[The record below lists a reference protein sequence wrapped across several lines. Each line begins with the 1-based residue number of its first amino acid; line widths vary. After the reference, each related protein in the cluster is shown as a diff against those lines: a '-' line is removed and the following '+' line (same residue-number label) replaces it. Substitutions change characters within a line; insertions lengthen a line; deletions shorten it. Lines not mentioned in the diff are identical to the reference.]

1 MPVNEK
7 LVGITSVSTEK
18 RVFKPAKTFSER
30 ARVRSLA
37 QYQKLYNESVRS
49 PDKFWDKQAK
59 NELVWFKPWRKV
71 LEWNEPFAKWFVG
84 GQLNVSHNCLDKWL
98 GTATA
103 NKAALIWEG
112 EPAAPGKAG
121 EERTLTYKQLH
132 REVCQFANVLK
143 RNGIKKGD
151 RIIIY
156 LPMVP
161 EAAVAML
168 ACTRVGAVH
177 SVVFGG
183 FSAQS
188 VADRIFDC
196 QAKMVITSDGGFRR
210 GAIVPLKKNVD
221 DALVL
226 KEAHGKPLTGTIEH
240 VIVVRRSGNE
250 VTFQAGRDLW
260 WHEEMAQVDANCPA
274 EKMDSEAPLFILYT
288 SGSTGKPK
296 GILHTTGGY
305 LLGAKMTTK
314 YVFDLRDD
322 DVYWCTA
329 DVGWVTGHSY
339 VVYGPL
345 ANGATSFMYEGAP
358 NFPEP
363 DRFWRIVEKYG
374 VTILYTAP
382 TAIRA
387 FMKWGVEWPEKHD
400 LSSLR
405 LLGTVGE
412 PINPE
417 AWIWYHENIGGK
429 RCPIVD
435 TWWQTETGGIMI
447 TPLPGATPTKP
458 GSATL
463 PFFGI
468 VPEVV
473 DEQGN
478 AVPRNSGGKLVIRKP
493 WPSMLRGLWG
503 DNERY
508 KQVYWTE
515 VPGSYFTGDGCRQ
528 DKDGYYW
535 IVGRIDDVLNVAGHR
550 IGTAEVESAIV
561 SHPKVAEAAVV
572 GRPDALKGQALVAF
586 VTLKGGVKA
595 EPSLREELRSHVA
608 KEIGPVAKPDDI
620 RFAEM
625 LPKTRSGKI
634 MRRLLKQIAEGG
646 DIKGDTT
653 TLEDFSVL
661 AKLGKTEE

>member
-1 MPVNEK
+1 MLHE
-7 LVGITSVSTEK
+7 E
-18 RVFKPAKTFSER
+18 RVFPPPKEFAAK
-30 ARVRSLA
+30 AHIKSLA
-37 QYQKLYNESVRS
+37 EYRKVYRESIQS
-49 PDKFWDKQAK
+49 PEKFWNRMAKQ
-59 NELVWFKPWRKV
+59 ELVWFKPWKQV
-71 LEWNEPFAKWFVG
+71 LQWKLPFAKWFVG
-84 GQLNVSHNCLDKWL
+84 GQLNVSYNCLDRHL
-98 GTATA
+98 DSPTA
-103 NKAALIWEG
+103 NRAALIWEG

-132 REVCQFANVLK
+132 REVCLFANILK
-143 RNGIKKGD
+143 RNGLRKGD
-151 RIIIY
+151 RAIIY

-161 EAAVAML
+161 EAAIAML
-168 ACTRVGAVH
+168 ACSRIGAIH

-188 VADRIFDC
+188 VADRIYDSK
-196 QAKMVITSDGGFRR
+196 AKVVITADGGFRR
-210 GAIVPLKKNVD
+210 GAVVPLKKNVD
-221 DALVL
+221 DALAL
-226 KEAHGKPLTGTIEH
+226 CDKDGNRLTETIER
-240 VIVVRRSGNE
+240 VIVLRRAENE
-250 VTFQAGRDLW
+250 VHIEEGRDVW
-260 WHEEMAQVDANCPA
+260 WHRELEYVDANCPA

-305 LLGAKMTTK
+305 LLGSKLTTR
-314 YVFDLRDD
+314 YVFDLRPE

-345 ANGATSFMYEGAP
+345 ANGATSLMYEGAP
-358 NFPEP
+358 NHPEP
-363 DRFWRIVEKYG
+363 DRFWRIVAKYG
-374 VTILYTAP
+374 VTVLYTAP

-387 FMKWGVEWPEKHD
+387 FMKWGVEWPKKHD

-417 AWIWYHENIGGK
+417 AWMWYHEVIGGK

-447 TPLPGATPTKP
+447 TPLPGAIPTTP

-463 PFFGI
+463 PFFG
-468 VPEVV
+468 VLPEVV
-473 DEQGN
+473 DDRGN
-478 AVPRNSGGKLVIRKP
+478 PVPKGSGGKLVIRKP
-493 WPSMLRGLWG
+493 WPSMLRGIWG
-503 DNERY
+503 DPQRY
-508 KQVYWTE
+508 KEIYWTE
-515 VPGSYFTGDGCRQ
+515 VKGSYFTGDGCRQ
-528 DKDGYYW
+528 DKDGYFW

-550 IGTAEVESAIV
+550 IGTAEVESALV
-561 SHPKVAEAAVV
+561 SNLKVAEAAVV
-572 GRPDALKGQALVAF
+572 GRPDELKGQALVAF
-586 VTLKGGVKA
+586 VTLKSGIKA
-595 EPSLREELRSHVA
+595 APEVRQELRDHVA

-620 RFAEM
+620 RFAEA

-634 MRRLLKQIAEGG
+634 MRRLLKQIASGG
-646 DIKGDTT
+646 EIKGDTT

-661 AKLGKTEE
+661 ARLSKTEE

>member
-1 MPVNEK
+1 MPANAK
-7 LVGITSVSTEK
+7 TANITSFQQEK
-18 RVFKPAKTFSER
+18 RVFPPSKDFS
-30 ARVRSLA
+30 AGAHIKSLA
-37 QYQKLYNESVRS
+37 QYRKLYNESIKS
-49 PDKFWDKQAK
+49 PEKFWGKQAK
-59 NELVWFKPWRKV
+59 DELVWFKPWSKV
-71 LEWNEPFAKWFVG
+71 LQWKIPFAKWFVG
-84 GQLNVSHNCLDKWL
+84 GKLNVSYNCLDRHL
-98 GTATA
+98 DTPTA
-103 NKAALIWEG
+103 NKAAIIWEG
-112 EPAAPGKAG
+112 EPAAPGKPG
-121 EERTLTYKQLH
+121 EERTFTYRQLH
-132 REVCQFANVLK
+132 REVCLFANVLK
-143 RNGIKKGD
+143 RTGLKKGD
-151 RIIIY
+151 RVIIY

-161 EAAVAML
+161 EAAIAML
-168 ACTRVGAVH
+168 ACTRIGVVH

-196 QAKMVITSDGGFRR
+196 QAKVVITADGGFRR
-210 GAIVPLKKNVD
+210 GAVVPLKKNVD
-221 DALVL
+221 DALAIRDAQDRL
-226 KEAHGKPLTGTIEH
+226 LAKTIEK
-240 VIVVRRSGNE
+240 VVVLRRANNE
-250 VTFQAGRDLW
+250 ISFQEGRDVW
-260 WHEEMAQVDANCPA
+260 WHEEIGQVNADCPA

-305 LLGAKMTTK
+305 LLGAKLTTRL
-314 YVFDLRDD
+314 VFDLQDA

-345 ANGATSFMYEGAP
+345 ANGATSLMYEGAP

-387 FMKWGVEWPEKHD
+387 FMKWGVEWPKKHD

-417 AWIWYHENIGGK
+417 AWMWYREVIGGK

-458 GSATL
+458 GTATL
-463 PFFGI
+463 PFFG
-468 VPEVV
+468 VLPEVV
-473 DEQGN
+473 DDRGE
-478 AVPRNSGGKLVIRKP
+478 AVPKNSGGKLVIRKP
-493 WPSMLRGLWG
+493 WPSMLRGIWG
-503 DNERY
+503 DTQRY
-508 KQVYWTE
+508 QDTYWTE
-515 VPGSYFTGDGCRQ
+515 VKGSYFTGDGCRQ
-528 DKDGYYW
+528 DENGYFW

-550 IGTAEVESAIV
+550 IGTAEVESALV
-561 SHPKVAEAAVV
+561 SNHKVAEAAVV
-572 GRPDALKGQALVAF
+572 GRPDDLKGQALVAF
-586 VTLKGGVKA
+586 VTVKGGVIADQK
-595 EPSLREELRSHVA
+595 LRDELRNDVA
-608 KEIGPVAKPDDI
+608 REIGPVAKPDDI
-620 RFAEM
+620 RFAEA

-634 MRRLLKQIAEGG
+634 MRRLLKQIAAGTE
-646 DIKGDTT
+646 IKGDTT
-653 TLEDFSVL
+653 TLEDFNVL
-661 AKLGKTEE
+661 ARLSAVEE

>member
-1 MPVNEK
+1 MPANEIP
-7 LVGITSVSTEK
+7 VGITSVSTEK
-18 RVFKPAKTFSER
+18 RVFKPAKTFSAR
-30 ARVRSLA
+30 ARIRSLA
-37 QYQKLYNESVRS
+37 EYKKLYNESVRS

-71 LEWNEPFAKWFVG
+71 LEWKLPFAKWFVG

-98 GTATA
+98 GTAQA

-112 EPAAPGKAG
+112 EPAAPGKPG

-156 LPMVP
+156 LPMIP
-161 EAAVAML
+161 EAAIAML
-168 ACTRVGAVH
+168 ACTRIGAVH

-188 VADRIFDC
+188 VADRIADC

-221 DALVL
+221 DALTL
-226 KEAHGKPLTGTIEH
+226 KDAQGKLLAKTIER
-240 VIVVRRSGNE
+240 VIVVRRASNE
-250 VTFQAGRDLW
+250 VTFQFGRDLW
-260 WHEEMAQVDANCPA
+260 WHEEIAQVDADCPA

-314 YVFDLRDD
+314 YVFDLRDE

-345 ANGATSFMYEGAP
+345 ANGATSLMYEGAP

-374 VTILYTAP
+374 VTVLYTAP

-387 FMKWGVEWPEKHD
+387 FMKWGVEWPKKHD
-400 LSSLR
+400 LTSLR

-478 AVPRNSGGKLVIRKP
+478 AVPRNCGGKLVIRKP

-528 DKDGYYW
+528 DKDGYFW

-572 GRPDALKGQALVAF
+572 GRNDDLKGQALVAF
-586 VTLKGGVKA
+586 VTLKSGVKA
-595 EPSLREELRSHVA
+595 DPNLRNELRNHVG

-634 MRRLLKQIAEGG
+634 MRRLLKQIAGG
-646 DIKGDTT
+646 GEIKGDTT

-661 AKLGKTEE
+661 AKLSQHDE

>member
-1 MPVNEK
+1 MPANNAP
-7 LVGITSVSTEK
+7 VGITSVSTEK
-18 RVFKPAKTFSER
+18 RVFKPAKTFS
-30 ARVRSLA
+30 AQAHVRSLA
-37 QYQKLYNESVRS
+37 QYQKMYNESVRS

-71 LEWNEPFAKWFVG
+71 LDWKEPFAKWFIG

-151 RIIIY
+151 RVIIY
-156 LPMVP
+156 LPMSP

-168 ACTRVGAVH
+168 ACTRIGAVH

-210 GAIVPLKKNVD
+210 GSVVPLKKNVD
-221 DALVL
+221 DSLVL
-226 KEAHGKPLTGTIEH
+226 KDAQGTALTKTIERI
-240 VIVVRRSGNE
+240 IVVRRSGNE
-250 VTFQAGRDLW
+250 VNFEAGRDLW
-260 WHEEMAQVDANCPA
+260 WHDEMAQVDADCPA

-305 LLGAKMTTK
+305 LLWAKMTMK
-314 YVFDLRDD
+314 YIFDLRDD

-363 DRFWRIVEKYG
+363 DRFWRIVAKYG

-387 FMKWGVEWPEKHD
+387 FMKWGVEWPKKHD

-473 DEQGN
+473 DEQGKG
-478 AVPRNSGGKLVIRKP
+478 VPRNSGGKLIIRKP

-503 DNERY
+503 DPERY

-595 EPSLREELRSHVA
+595 EPSLREELRNHVG

-634 MRRLLKQIAEGG
+634 MRRLLKQIAGG
-646 DIKGDTT
+646 GEIKGDTT

-661 AKLGKTEE
+661 AKLSKTEE

>member
-1 MPVNEK
+1 MPSNDAPAN
-7 LVGITSVSTEK
+7 IISVSTENRIFPPRK
-18 RVFKPAKTFSER
+18 EFSK
-30 ARVRSLA
+30 AAQIKSLA
-37 QYQKLYNESVRS
+37 QYRKLYNESIRS
-49 PDKFWDKQAK
+49 PEKFWAKQAK
-59 NELVWFKPWRKV
+59 NELVWFRPWKKV
-71 LEWNEPFAKWFVG
+71 LEWKEPFAKWFIG
-84 GQLNVSHNCLDKWL
+84 GQTNVSYNCLDRHL
-98 GTATA
+98 NSPTA

-112 EPAAPGKAG
+112 EPAGPGKPG
-121 EERTLTYKQLH
+121 EERTITYKQLH
-132 REVCQFANVLK
+132 REVCLFANVLK
-143 RNGIKKGD
+143 RQGIKKGD
-151 RIIIY
+151 RVLIY

-168 ACTRVGAVH
+168 ACARIGAVH

-188 VADRIFDC
+188 VADRICDS
-196 QAKMVITSDGGFRR
+196 QAKLVITADGGFRR
-210 GAIVPLKKNVD
+210 GAIVPLKQNVD
-221 DALVL
+221 DALAL
-226 KEAHGKPLTGTIEH
+226 KDANGNLLAKTIEK
-240 VIVVRRSGNE
+240 VIVLRRANNDIQIVE
-250 VTFQAGRDLW
+250 GRDVW
-260 WHEEMAQVDANCPA
+260 WHRELQYVDANCPA

-296 GILHTTGGY
+296 GILHTTAGY
-305 LLGAKMTTK
+305 LLYTKLTTR
-314 YVFDLRDD
+314 YVFDLRDE
-322 DVYWCTA
+322 DVFWCTA
-329 DVGWVTGHSY
+329 DIGWVTGHSY

-345 ANGATSFMYEGAP
+345 ANGATAVMYEGAP

-363 DRFWRIVEKYG
+363 DRFWRIIEKYG
-374 VTILYTAP
+374 VSILYTAP

-387 FMKWGVEWPEKHD
+387 FMKWGVEWPKKHD

-417 AWIWYHENIGGK
+417 AWIWYHETIGGK

-435 TWWQTETGGIMI
+435 TWWQTETGGILI

-473 DEQGN
+473 DDRGN
-478 AVPRNSGGKLVIRKP
+478 GVPRNSGGKLVLRKP

-503 DNERY
+503 DPQRY
-508 KQVYWTE
+508 KDVYWSE
-515 VPGSYFTGDGCRQ
+515 VKGSYFTGDGCRQ
-528 DKDGYYW
+528 DKDGYFW

-550 IGTAEVESAIV
+550 IGTAEVESALV

-572 GRPDALKGQALVAF
+572 GRPDAMKGQALVAF
-586 VTLKGGVKA
+586 VTLKGGVA
-595 EPSLREELRSHVA
+595 TDASLREELRQHVG
-608 KEIGPVAKPDDI
+608 KEIGAVAKPDDV
-620 RFAEM
+620 RFAEA

-634 MRRLLKQIAEGG
+634 MRRLLKQIAAGAE
-646 DIKGDTT
+646 IKGDTT
-653 TLEDFSVL
+653 TLEDLGVL
-661 AKLGKTEE
+661 AKLSSAEE